1 MVVEYIYYSNEVYT
15 NKLVLYCIYAIFH
28 EEFFSKYN
36 DSYVKECK
44 LYNKLL
50 NKISSET
57 KLLVSGPSRKNRPT
71 SILILHIS
79 IPSIQNNPPYFPS
92 SFLSYKFLSLLPFQ
106 VPKKPIVEIK
116 EADNVNS
123 DIEMQSL
130 SP

>member
-1 MVVEYIYYSNEVYT
+1 
-15 NKLVLYCIYAIFH
+15 
-28 EEFFSKYN
+28 
-36 DSYVKECK
+36 VKECK